1 MKTKI
6 KRHSRAVLSVILSL
20 CMIVS
25 CVTMAL
31 IATDA
36 ANVNDEGTIAAKSDD
51 ASLGAVDDS
60 EEVGGSYD
68 LYGSFPGLSW
78 DNAYSINYNQF
89 YSFNVTTAGTYYFYI
104 KDGGTQY
111 GASAGTTITGTQSYN
126 LNSNNNGEYDTLG
139 VVVTNPGTYKIKME
153 STPNAG
159 SITVRVEYPEQVNT
173 SWTVAGSEAV
183 FGSDWA
189 NDDPANLM
197 TLSNNVDYT
206 LTKSNVSLTAG
217 TTIEYKICKTGDW
230 NVTYPSS
237 ANATQS
243 VATTGVYDVEVSFNS
258 STKAYSM
265 TLTAV
270 TPHTLTV
277 PTLANNPYATSIKA
291 TYGSTTA
298 QAGQTLTVPAGG
310 EVTVVVTPDIEHS
323 VSGITT
329 TPSATVTMTGNSG
342 KFAMP
347 DADTTFTISYG
358 AVTTGTVYFNN
369 MYAEYNMISAY
380 AWYGTFDN
388 RTGEPLGEWGG
399 TTMTKL
405 ENSNIWSVKVPT
417 NVAGI
422 VFVGHGTKDGDT
434 SHTDSNVYTIPWTD
448 QSNSPMYT
456 AGLDQEHPDTDGY
469 WSKYTARN
477 NEYTVTDGSTITNK
491 SNLYTGIKATFYDY
505 FTDHEAST
513 YAQDGTAGNGWIEGI
528 ANDEYNW
535 TNAGWDLDP
544 FETLNK
550 AMSTY
555 ANAANTPKYDIA
567 FPLYFGTLNYW
578 GSGDYA
584 EDNSKAVANEVKDYY
599 NFYKRV
605 NHSAGLS
612 NDHYALTG
620 LTGKTLVNNSI
631 RHYKSGATNEN
642 GARLPMFDEDFLSGV
657 NSQNKTLAT
666 ILRSNSF
673 PVRKEENVGATS
685 DTVWLDENDQW
696 NGSDD
701 HEYIYAWVWG
711 AGKTSK
717 WVKFTKQ
724 SGNIFKASGVS
735 GYTGMKV
742 MSCTDENIVDGSSDY
757 GTPNI
762 AYSNHVIDNISISIT
777 EKAIYKLSSYNAG
790 SFTTHSTD
798 TITITGGYTYYEYD
812 SENGKDN
819 ALITDV
825 NKSDKTA
832 RINYYNNNNKVHSHG
847 GVNGFYPFNRV
858 GMNVDTQSS
867 DMTLND
873 NYAKDLGFGVKLEI
887 PFSINANGLID
898 VNGDANDTNNHQK
911 FNFSGDDDLW
921 VYIDG
926 NLVLDLGGAHGRT
939 EGTIDFATTTATAT
953 TGSDPVK
960 TGVTRNGDFS
970 STFDKTNP
978 DKPHK
983 MVIYYMERGMDQS
996 NLRFGFSF
1004 HAITDSLEV
1013 EKKVRTNSTDATKKI
1028 NSGFFTKNN
1037 TTTNNNTITFNGE
1050 VVSYFEYAYNQEKFN
1065 IEHSYSG
1072 TNPLPAE
1079 NDGKITYIRNRDSES
1094 TTVTPT
1100 NNKIT
1105 YYVQNDNNAHFNS
1118 QFTKDT
1124 TRITLKETF
1133 DSSNKFVY
1141 TPSFSLYDDAEDP
1154 EHPIDT
1160 STQNTYLD
1168 LQDNGDGS
1176 YSFNYIPSIGS
1187 SAMEDL
1193 RLRARFTNQMKCHE
1207 LDITKALNK
1216 GTDTTSTFTLEIKF
1230 KVGSN
1235 DYIAYP
1241 LDCKLDDV
1249 NTKLAADGTIVVKA
1263 GQTVRMLGIPE
1274 NAYVQ
1279 IREIGNTSREYLYD
1293 GITVKDET
1301 GATVSPEASLSDGI
1315 RFKVGA
1321 GGNVRAEVKN
1331 SKADPV
1337 KISHTLHPTVT
1348 SNSGDA
1354 YCYVSVKVTNAAGTT
1369 EKAYSRTEGIIE
1381 VPTTYIRRGSTDKLV
1396 ITLETVQK
1404 DGSVFDEFYEK
1415 MLGDTINTLAESV
1428 LTGIPYTAIIDKT
1441 NLTATVTITIGD
1453 LFENNKQKATLL
1465 PFYSSLSKYKYV
1477 IEFNYGSRIW
1487 NGQQYKVDANY
1498 FTTEEINKYLEKS
1511 DSIVDSKNNTVSG
1524 MKFKSVDAKKQFLM
1538 TKMPYESNYRQEIIW
1553 NLTNSTPTYYS
1564 DDNEWSISVST
1575 ATTNRSTINLTVH
1588 FPFKYTVSQDN
1599 SFEIVKDENGKVQ
1612 YDPETYIKNGVNYMS
1627 RYTTNNVYDLVTEK
1641 YLFAAESI
1649 WQNGVEKFFSYW
1661 SLRDENTGREYA
1673 KCYSRNL
1680 NFAFYQNTVVELVY
1694 GNDHAVLPSGNDT
1707 NAVSA
1712 RIEFLENS
1720 RNQWNSVKG
1729 TASWSVADRVIS
1741 DFVLSFDYQKQQ
1753 INTISGMKAGIV
1765 YETVGSLDTDASGN
1779 VTETDRNVYAQ
1790 RHSSDDLATLKS
1802 AVTTFIGTGASSS
1815 DTYLKSEFSTYRDTT
1830 KPSNLINYRNGL
1842 DNKNE
1847 IEYYYTVAA
1856 NGIKQRE
1863 LKYYRVYSYLK
1874 NASGTVVAVSDP
1886 IYLTIYD
1893 IASIKNG
1900 ATSSENGNPI
1910 MSFN

>member
-1 MKTKI
+1 
-6 KRHSRAVLSVILSL
+6 
-20 CMIVS
+20 
-25 CVTMAL
+25 MAL
-31 IATDA
+31 VATDA

-51 ASLGAVDDS
+51 AYLGAVDDS
-60 EEVGGSYD
+60 EEVGGTYN

-104 KDGGTQY
+104 KDGNTRY

-126 LNSNNNGEYDTLG
+126 LNSNNSGSEDTLG

-153 STPNAG
+153 STPNNG

-197 TLSNNVDYT
+197 TSSNNVDYT

-230 NVTYPSS
+230 SVTYPSS

-342 KFAMP
+342 TFAMP

-405 ENSNIWSVKVPT
+405 ENSNIWSVQVPT
-417 NVAGI
+417 NVDGI

-434 SHTDSNVYTIPWTD
+434 SHTDSATYTIPWAA

-477 NEYTVTDGSTITNK
+477 NEYTVTDGSTIAQH

-513 YAQDGTAGNGWIEGI
+513 YANDGTAGNGWISGI
-528 ANDEYNW
+528 LGTEYNGDNY
-535 TNAGWDLDP
+535 TLDP
-544 FETLNK
+544 FTTLNK

-578 GSGDYA
+578 GSGDHA
-584 EDNSKAVANEVKDYY
+584 EDNSKAVANEVKNYY

-612 NDHYALTG
+612 NVNYALTG

-642 GARLPMFDEDFLSGV
+642 GARLAMFDEDFLSGV
-657 NSQNKTLAT
+657 NSEKKTLAT
-666 ILRSNSF
+666 ILRSNTF
-673 PVRKEENVGATS
+673 PVRKEDNYGSTVTGITKLYITDPNSNWTQDGAKLDAYFFGGTLPSSGVWNKVS
-685 DTVWLDENDQW
+685 DTATDGKYVVEVPSGAEKVIFTRAQKHITKFDDKW
-696 NGSDD
+696 NQTGDITL
-701 HEYIYAWVWG
+701 HL
-711 AGKTSK
+711 
-717 WVKFTKQ
+717 
-724 SGNIFKASGVS
+724 SGDNAINLYTA
-735 GYTGMKV
+735 TGM
-742 MSCTDENIVDGSSDY
+742 MTCSESLDTSLDGCTQS
-757 GTPNI
+757 
-762 AYSNHVIDNISISIT
+762 A
-777 EKAIYKLSSYNAG
+777 
-790 SFTTHSTD
+790 
-798 TITITGGYTYYEYD
+798 GYTYYEFD
-812 SENGKDN
+812 SQDGKDN
-819 ALITDV
+819 AYIQSI
-825 NKSDKTA
+825 NKTNKTA
-832 RINYYNNNNKVHSHG
+832 EINYYAASENKKVHSHG
-847 GVNGFYPFNRV
+847 GVDGFYPFNR
-858 GMNVDTQSS
+858 
-867 DMTLND
+867 ND
-873 NYAKDLGFGVKLEI
+873 YVPNQNALDHAQDLGFGVKLEI
-887 PFSINANGLID
+887 PFSINTNGLID
-898 VNGDANDTNNHQK
+898 VDGDASDTNNHQK

-960 TGVTRNGDFS
+960 TGVTRNGVFS
-970 STFDKTNP
+970 STFDNSNP

-1028 NSGFFTKNN
+1028 NSGFFTKNS
-1037 TTTNNNTITFNGE
+1037 TTTNNNTITFNGD

-1079 NDGKITYIRNRDSES
+1079 NGGNITYIRDRDSQS

-1100 NNKIT
+1100 NNKIN
-1105 YYVQNDNNAHFNS
+1105 YYIQNDNNAHFS
-1118 QFTKDT
+1118 AQFTKDT

-1133 DSSNKFVY
+1133 DNSNLFAY
-1141 TPSFSLYDDAEDP
+1141 TPSFSLYDDAVDT

-1160 STQNTYLD
+1160 STQNQHVYLV
-1168 LQDNGDGS
+1168 DNGDGS
-1176 YSFNYIPSIGS
+1176 YSFNYIPSTGT

-1193 RLRARFTNQMKCHE
+1193 RLRARFSNQMKCHE

-1216 GTDTTSTFTLEIKF
+1216 GTDTTSSFTLEIKF

-1249 NTKLAADGTIVVKA
+1249 NTKLAADGTIIVKA

-1279 IREIGNTSREYLYD
+1279 IREIGNTSSDYLYD

-1301 GATVSPEASLSDGI
+1301 GATVSPEASLPDGI
-1315 RFKVGA
+1315 QFQVGA

-1354 YCYVSVKVTNAAGTT
+1354 YCYVSVKVTDAAGTT
-1369 EKAYSRTEGIIE
+1369 EKAAYSRTEGIIE
-1381 VPTTYIRRGSTDKLV
+1381 VPTTYIKRGSTDKLV

-1415 MLGDTINTLAESV
+1415 MLGDTINTLAASG
-1428 LTGIPYTAIIDKT
+1428 LTGIPYTATIDKN

-1453 LFENNKQKATLL
+1453 LFDSNQKQKATFL

-1477 IEFNYGSRIW
+1477 IEFNYVSRIW

-1511 DSIVDSKNNTVSG
+1511 DSIIDSKHKTVSG
-1524 MKFKSVDAKKQFLM
+1524 MKFKSDEAKKQFLM

-1553 NLTNSTPTYYS
+1553 HLTNSIPTYYS

-1575 ATTNRSTINLTVH
+1575 GTANRSTINLTVH

-1612 YDPETYIKNGVNYMS
+1612 YNPETYVKNGVNYMS
-1627 RYTTNNVYDLVTEK
+1627 RYTTNNVYDLVNEK
-1641 YLFAAESI
+1641 YLFAPESI
-1649 WQNGVEKFFSYW
+1649 WKNGEEKFFSYW
-1661 SLRDENTGREYA
+1661 SLRDEKTGREYA

-1694 GNDHAVLPSGNDT
+1694 GNNHAVLPSGNDT

-1720 RNQWNSVKG
+1720 RNQWNSVRG
-1729 TASWSVADRVIS
+1729 TSSWSVADRVIS

-1753 INTISGMKAGIV
+1753 INTITGMKAGIV

-1790 RHSSDDLATLKS
+1790 RHSSDDLAALKS

-1830 KPSNLINYRNGL
+1830 KPSSQINYRNGL

-1847 IEYYYTVAA
+1847 IEYYYTVAS

-1863 LKYYRVYSYLK
+1863 LMYYRVYSYLK